1 MSKTIALRTVVES
14 ILNGLVT
21 PAPTEQTPNPVPAEK
36 VYYQQAE
43 KGAQKYIVFSLDEIL
58 REDER
63 TTIELEINVMDY
75 GNSTTAAETLA
86 DLIQKTFDKKVVIN
100 NDIGV
105 YFYIDRRNNP
115 TEEDR
120 LVIRRRLT
128 FTTYLYER

>member
-1 MSKTIALRTVVES
+1 MSKTIALRTVVAS
-14 ILNGLVT
+14 ILNELVT
-21 PAPTEQTPNPVPAEK
+21 PAPTEQTPNPLPSEK
-36 VYYQQAE
+36 IYYLSAE
-43 KGAQKYIVFSLDEIL
+43 KGAQKYIVFTLDEIL

-63 TTIELEINVMDY
+63 TTLELEINVMDY
-75 GNSTTAAETLA
+75 GNNTNAAETLA

-105 YFYIDRRNNP
+105 YFYIDRRNSP

>member
-1 MSKTIALRTVVES
+1 MSKTIALRTVVAD

-21 PAPTEQTPNPVPAEK
+21 PAPTEQTPNPAPSEK
-36 VYYQQAE
+36 VYYLQAE
-43 KGAQKYIVFSLDEIL
+43 KGAQKYIVFNLDEIL

-63 TTIELEINVMDY
+63 TTLELEINVMDY
-75 GNSTTAAETLA
+75 GNNTNAAETLA

>member
-1 MSKTIALRTVVES
+1 MSKTIALRTVVAS
-14 ILNGLVT
+14 ILNELVT
-21 PAPTEQTPNPVPAEK
+21 PAPTEQTPNPVPSEK
-36 VYYQQAE
+36 IYYLSAE
-43 KGAQKYIVFSLDEIL
+43 KGAQKYIVFTLDEIL

-63 TTIELEINVMDY
+63 TTLELEINVMDY
-75 GNSTTAAETLA
+75 GNNTNAAETLA

-100 NDIGV
+100 DDIGV
-105 YFYIDRRNNP
+105 YFYIDRRNSP

>member
-1 MSKTIALRTVVES
+1 MSKTIALRTVVAD

-21 PAPTEQTPNPVPAEK
+21 PAPTEQTPDPVPSEK
-36 VYYQQAE
+36 VYYLQAE
-43 KGAQKYIVFSLDEIL
+43 KGAQKYIVFNLDEIL

-63 TTIELEINVMDY
+63 TTLELEINVMDY
-75 GNSTTAAETLA
+75 GNNTNAAENLA

>member
-1 MSKTIALRTVVES
+1 MTKTIALRTTVSE
-14 ILNGLVT
+14 ILTSAV
-21 PAPTEQTPNPVPAEK
+21 NPPGSVPMK

-43 KGAQKYIVFSLDEIL
+43 KEHPSRYIVYTIDEVL

-63 TTIELEINVMDY
+63 TTYEFEVNVMDY
-75 GNSTTAAETLA
+75 GTDTEPAETLA
-86 DLIQKTFDKKVVIN
+86 DTIQATFDKKVVIN

>member
-1 MSKTIALRTVVES
+1 MTRRTSESGFTLLEVLVASMLLAMLITILTMVFNSSSIAWTMGKAGVADMATVRNNLS
-14 ILNGLVT
+14 
-21 PAPTEQTPNPVPAEK
+21 
-36 VYYQQAE
+36 
-43 KGAQKYIVFSLDEIL
+43 
-58 REDER
+58 
-63 TTIELEINVMDY
+63 
-75 GNSTTAAETLA
+75 AADA
-86 DLIQKTFDKKVVIN
+86 AKLIQKTFDKKVVIN

>member
-1 MSKTIALRTVVES
+1 MSDPAPMNKTLALRTVV
-14 ILNGLVT
+14 V
-21 PAPTEQTPNPVPAEK
+21 EQLSTVMPEGSK
-36 VYYQQAE
+36 IYYQT
-43 KGAQKYIVFSLDEIL
+43 AQKDHPKIFAVYLLDQMML
-58 REDER
+58 EDDR
-63 TTIELEINVMDY
+63 YAYELEINVMDY

>member
-1 MSKTIALRTVVES
+1 MPS
-14 ILNGLVT
+14 
-21 PAPTEQTPNPVPAEK
+21 EK
-36 VYYQQAE
+36 VYYLQAE
-43 KGAQKYIVFSLDEIL
+43 KGAQKYIVFNLDEIL

-63 TTIELEINVMDY
+63 TTLELEINVMDY
-75 GNSTTAAETLA
+75 GNNTNAAENLA

>member
-1 MSKTIALRTVVES
+1 MSKTIALRTVVAD

-21 PAPTEQTPNPVPAEK
+21 PAPTEQTPAPVPSEK
-36 VYYQQAE
+36 VYYLQAE
-43 KGAQKYIVFSLDEIL
+43 KGAQKYIVFNLDEIL

-63 TTIELEINVMDY
+63 TTLELEINVMDY
-75 GNSTTAAETLA
+75 GNNTNAAETLA